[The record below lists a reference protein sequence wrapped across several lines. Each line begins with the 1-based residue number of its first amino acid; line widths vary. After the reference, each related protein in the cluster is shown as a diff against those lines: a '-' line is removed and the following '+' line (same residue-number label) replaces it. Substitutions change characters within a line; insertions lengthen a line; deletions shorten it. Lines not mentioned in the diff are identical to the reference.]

1 MAVFGSSGRHAN
13 PLGIV
18 SVVAGLAGALASA
31 VLWIY
36 RIEPGS
42 RLLSP
47 G

>member
-18 SVVAGLAGALASA
+18 SVVAGLAGALASS